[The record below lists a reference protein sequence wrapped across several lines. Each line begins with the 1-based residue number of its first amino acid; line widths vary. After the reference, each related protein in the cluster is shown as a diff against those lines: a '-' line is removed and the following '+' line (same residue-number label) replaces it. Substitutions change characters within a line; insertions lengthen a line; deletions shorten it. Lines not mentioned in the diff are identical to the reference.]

1 MKEQKKSNSH
11 CFTPYP
17 KPFACPLGP
26 HKSHPWS
33 HIYTRI
39 HSMNFFNSF
48 FQKRERHLVS
58 LWKFLFFKARP
69 HNPLSLSLSLSLSHT
84 HKRVG
89 RYGKHFFSPTF
100 RCILDMKST
109 HSPYSLTGL
118 KCSLVNVKPLFLQVL
133 LHS

>member
-69 HNPLSLSLSLSLSHT
+69 HNPLSLSLSLTHT